1 MIQMKIKKIL
11 PLFIFLITL
20 PFYAQNEKMDDKR
33 EKIKTYKV
41 SFLTTE
47 LDLTSAESEK
57 FWPIYNAYDDKQ
69 YELRHQK
76 MKAYTRKL
84 TEESLKSMTEKEA
97 ATLLS
102 QIESTDEELYLLR
115 KRYTANLKKILPAKK
130 IIILRK
136 SEDDFNR
143 KLLHQYRDKAGKN

>member
-1 MIQMKIKKIL
+1 MKIKKIL
-11 PLFIFLITL
+11 LLFIFLMTL
-20 PFYAQNEKMDDKR
+20 PFYAQNEKMDDKK
-33 EKIKTYKV
+33 EKIKAYKV

-84 TEESLKSMTEKEA
+84 TDETLKNMTEKEA
-97 ATLLS
+97 AALLS
-102 QIESTDEELYLLR
+102 QIENTDEELYLLR
-115 KRYTANLKKILPAKK
+115 KKYASNLKRILPAKK

>member
-1 MIQMKIKKIL
+1 MKIKKIL

-47 LDLTSAESEK
+47 LDLTLAESEK

>member
-1 MIQMKIKKIL
+1 MKIKNIL
-11 PLFIFLITL
+11 PILLFLITF
-20 PFYAQNEKMDDKR
+20 PFYAQSEKMDEKR
-33 EKIKTYKV
+33 EKIKAYKV

-47 LDLTSAESEK
+47 LELTSAESEK
-57 FWPIYNAYDDKQ
+57 FWPIYNTYDDKQ

-76 MKAYTRKL
+76 MKSYTRKL
-84 TEESLKSMTEKEA
+84 SEETLKNMSEKEA
-97 ATLLS
+97 AALLS
-102 QIESTDEELYLLR
+102 QMESTDEELYLLR
-115 KRYTANLKKILPAKK
+115 KKYIASLKKILPEKK